1 MIRQAELK
9 DTEKLIEGILAIWR
23 DMEAPF
29 VTEIPLAELKEIISE
44 SMKQKD
50 FRFHYANGIVYEIDG
65 KVAGVAYGYKGEME
79 EGIDQG
85 FKQLLIDRGYHHKIN
100 LTFDLET
107 EAGEWYLDML
117 YTYPDFRK
125 QGVATKLLD
134 ELPVAA
140 EKAGETAVGLNC
152 DVANPRAKAL
162 YEKKGYRKVK
172 TIFIVGHEY
181 DHMVKN
187 ID

>member
-44 SMKQKD
+44 SMNQED

-65 KVAGVAYGYKGEME
+65 KIAGFAYGYKGEME

-107 EAGEWYLDML
+107 EPGEWYLDML

-125 QGVATKLLD
+125 QGVATKLLA
-134 ELPVAA
+134 ELPIAA
-140 EKAGETAVGLNC
+140 KKAGETAIGLNC
-152 DVANPRAKAL
+152 DVANPTAKNL
-162 YEKKGYRKVK
+162 YENQGYKKIK
-172 TIFIVGHEY
+172 TITIVGHEY